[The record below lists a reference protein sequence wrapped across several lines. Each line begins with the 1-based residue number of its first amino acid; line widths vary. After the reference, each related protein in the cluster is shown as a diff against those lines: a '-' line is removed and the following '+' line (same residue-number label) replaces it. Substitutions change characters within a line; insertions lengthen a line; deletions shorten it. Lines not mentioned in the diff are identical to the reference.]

1 MDTSAPPDDE
11 IEELLEDLEHAAK
24 TPAKQR
30 VSKIAS
36 KVERT
41 CAKAYE
47 EGLSNASLERVVD
60 LITLPNELDQA
71 SINKLIKNLYPATK
85 IPSAIAI
92 KVVAALGHGRTKPSY
107 SSQAA
112 MLKWLVMVYN
122 VLDNPKVL
130 SQLYSVLFNLL
141 DTAAIRPQLCHV
153 LSLITRRK
161 HVRRYRIQ
169 ILMELTR
176 QAGNE
181 PPLVGLMRVFKD
193 YYPDV
198 IVGDVITGR
207 ASVFSHPNRE
217 WSERL
222 GEIQA
227 KHIQRNHNGI
237 HHEHGSFRVNR
248 QTNNGS
254 RRTRSFIPEVHT
266 FNAKEVS
273 CFNIALI
280 ITADP
285 EQASVTLE
293 EIEGANDFIQRFE
306 KIEAPNQLVAVVGD
320 PLLQKFLQ
328 LQPSDIYEKRLDS
341 WLLAFFED
349 QLQAAEPSETK
360 IMEILKGILEYTK
373 FTKILPPACY
383 TYLESMVPT
392 WNGVVG
398 RQTILDLLSYT
409 PIKPFEEL
417 YSDIFQPL
425 EEAILEETTP
435 ELQATI
441 LTFYTKLLNNWTVSF
456 LASAE
461 VDTFDTNSITA
472 LVSHTNILA
481 TVLAQ
486 SAPTVTT
493 LSAILFFY
501 EQIGL
506 LISQTELLNTIKIP
520 LPVAE
525 LIYLLHFTQ
534 SLNTLSRLCGILS
547 IYKSAFEEARK
558 LNSKHPLAYINSF
571 NGFLMD
577 ICNCIWR
584 SRAFY
589 TSDANS
595 LGCLLPEP
603 VTKLLTSYI
612 SNLGVS
618 PPLSL
623 QSLFGISFSPSTCL
637 LAIEHVRELED
648 KSQDSITT
656 RHPGPVTQN
665 SLKQLER
672 DGGLELSFDK
682 YKLGVLMAL
691 ESKGVTGIGEL
702 IYNTMKSLKNAREKA

>member
-1 MDTSAPPDDE
+1 MDTSAPLNDE

-30 VSKIAS
+30 VSKIIS
-36 KVERT
+36 KVEKT

-92 KVVAALGHGRTKPSY
+92 RVVAALGHGRTKPSY

-122 VLDNPKVL
+122 VLENPKIL

-141 DTAAIRPQLCHV
+141 DTAAI
-153 LSLITRRK
+153 S
-161 HVRRYRIQ
+161 
-169 ILMELTR
+169 MELTR

-227 KHIQRNHNGI
+227 THIQRNHDGI
-237 HHEHGSFRVNR
+237 HHENGSFRVNR
-248 QTNNGS
+248 QTTNGS

-273 CFNIALI
+273 CFNIAVI

-306 KIEAPNQLVAVVGD
+306 KIEAPNQLVSVVGD
-320 PLLQKFLQ
+320 PLLQKFLL
-328 LQPSDIYEKRLDS
+328 LQPSDVYEKRLDS
-341 WLLAFFED
+341 WLLTFFED

-456 LASAE
+456 LAFAE
-461 VDTFDTNSITA
+461 AGTFDANSITA

-486 SAPTVTT
+486 STPTVTT

-506 LISQTELLNTIKIP
+506 LISQTELLNKIKIP
-520 LPVAE
+520 LPIAD

-558 LNSKHPLAYINSF
+558 LNSKHPLAYVNSF

-612 SNLGVS
+612 SNLGVL

-623 QSLFGISFSPSTCL
+623 QSLFGISFSPGTCL

-648 KSQDSITT
+648 KSQDSIRT

-682 YKLGVLMAL
+682 YKLSVLVAL